1 MNHKFLSYLT
11 PAFMAIAMG
20 LGFAA
25 CSEDAFDSGSESE
38 GQITITLSSS
48 KVASRATTPG
58 EDTLNENYIGETH
71 LYFYPKGSGENAAPV
86 FEHYVDPN
94 ATSSATVTLLM
105 KQAKELFGD
114 TGTECEVY
122 ALTNLPDGTVIPDDH
137 SRQALRNVAI
147 TSPFESTAAQT
158 SFVMDGEG
166 IITLDRANQTAKG
179 TVSLVRSAAKIIL
192 SVNVKAEI
200 VENGATWRSNRANMF
215 VSFANGVKK
224 SVVDKKTDDTFTA
237 PSFDTDMFSIP
248 INTESGHKFTDTGVT
263 GEGVYPYVQTIP
275 FYTYPN
281 KCTDATNADANHP
294 YLTLMVQWQN
304 QTEAGAEAQYC
315 YYQIPIGKHGDMKLD
330 RNNIYR
336 INLNVSKLG
345 SFVEIEA
352 VELDMSYEVVNW
364 SSVAT
369 DVDIEDYRY
378 LVLNQTEYTMN
389 NENEITIPFYSS
401 HEITDVEV
409 ELTYWRYNVNTN
421 GDPVERKVTVEAN
434 NKSQSDDNDKIF
446 TLNIDNQNKTIYFKH
461 DLSKTWLNSDYSEDD
476 PSQGTFVANL
486 NEAAYS
492 PYKMKF
498 TIHHSDISKEDSRY
512 EIYSK
517 EIIIN
522 QYPAMYI
529 QVEPSTETS
538 RIIND
543 NWWSTSNNGAT
554 YTARYVNDKWG
565 NNRQIAILAG
575 NQPTTQTPYYLGRT
589 SKGTGYNQNFNNY
602 TVTVTKLT
610 DGTYTI
616 ADPRQDKI
624 NNTLTTMLNDDN
636 SIYEDESQVALW
648 SVPGVSMDDL
658 TTNDYIYTNDKTKR
672 LLAYYYPTDERY
684 DKRYFIAPSYTVAS
698 SYSTT
703 LAVTKEGARRR
714 CASYQENGR
723 PAGRWRLPTVG
734 EVKYIMDLSS
744 SGKIPYLFGN
754 MNNTSSN
761 MSYWTSY
768 GYVTVNI
775 DHKTATEGNES
786 TKTTSNVRCVYDEWY
801 WKDRC
806 GEKPFTWG
814 DRPYSD
820 PEIESST
827 NP

>member
-345 SFVEIEA
+345 SFVETEA

-401 HEITDVEV
+401 HDVQLSDLDVDV
-409 ELTYWRYNVNTN
+409 ELTYWRYNIGN
-421 GDPVERKVTVEAN
+421 GLPVERKVTRISN
-434 NKSQSDDNDKIF
+434 DKSQSEDGDKIF
-446 TLNIDNQNKTIYFKH
+446 TLSINNENKTITFKH
-461 DLSKTWLNSDYSEDD
+461 DLSKTWYNADYDVNN
-476 PSQGTFVANL
+476 PSKGTYVSNL

-492 PYKMKF
+492 PYQMKLTF
-498 TIHHSDISKEDSRY
+498 HHDDLKKDNPLY
-512 EIYSK
+512 NTYSK
-517 EIIIN
+517 TVTIN

-529 QVEPSTETS
+529 EVKP
-538 RIIND
+538 N
-543 NWWSTSNNGAT
+543 
-554 YTARYVNDKWG
+554 RYYFDVGEDSDGDGYVMVGGNNDKNSPGGVNGLGGG
-565 NNRQIAILAG
+565 NSNPNMYVINVTRLSDKNIIIGDPRSRDVVTKYDQS
-575 NQPTTQTPYYLGRT
+575 NSRDD
-589 SKGTGYNQNFNNY
+589 NY
-602 TVTVTKLT
+602 TV
-610 DGTYTI
+610 
-616 ADPRQDKI
+616 
-624 NNTLTTMLNDDN
+624 
-636 SIYEDESQVALW
+636 S
-648 SVPGVSMDDL
+648 
-658 TTNDYIYTNDKTKR
+658 
-672 LLAYYYPTDERY
+672 
-684 DKRYFIAPSYTVAS
+684 APSINGTKNRRLENYYGTGTGKYANFVAPIIRIAS
-698 SYSTT
+698 SYGKTSKLNNKNT
-703 LAVTKEGARRR
+703 AIKR
-714 CASYQENGR
+714 CAVYQEDGR
-723 PAGRWRLPTVG
+723 PAGRWRVPT
-734 EVKYIMDLSS
+734 EAEFKFINSLSG
-744 SGKIPYLFGN
+744 SGKIPVLFSKD
-754 MNNTSSN
+754 TY
-761 MSYWTSY
+761 YWTSTRFGSADSKGNVSFPTSQTV
-768 GYVTVNI
+768 GYFGEVF
-775 DHKTATEGNES
+775 
-786 TKTTSNVRCVYDEWY
+786 VRCVYDEWY
-801 WKDRC
+801 WRNDTLTQANK
-806 GEKPFTWG
+806 KTFTWG

-820 PEIESST
+820 PEVESST